1 MRESLCFDDKQY
13 EVKSFE
19 MGGTVIRC
27 RVFEGLD
34 YCRNPVD
41 PIQKMNIFVPEYYY
55 TGEEGAG
62 LAAGWNLHT
71 APIFMPNTVGG
82 YMPGPA
88 DQPGLDEKGRINSI
102 FRALEHGYVVASAGV
117 RGRTSGRAGR
127 EFFEGGVR
135 MEATADTGRNLGKAP
150 ALIVDMKAAIR
161 YLRWNRERIPGNTE
175 RIITNGTSA
184 GGALS
189 ALTGASGNS
198 PDYDIY
204 LREIGAAD
212 ARDDIFAASCYCP
225 IHNLEHADMAY
236 EWQFA
241 SCTEYYHTRHLVL
254 GEEIRSS
261 VEHGV
266 MGPEQIRM
274 SAELKAMFPSY
285 VNSLELKD
293 EDGQE
298 LTLNEDGSGSF
309 ADYVKECVLKGARK
323 EESSPRSAARLAGMG
338 EDECPLDKAPFLQF
352 ANGHVT
358 ALDWADYVRTITRM
372 KTAPAF
378 DAPDLSTP
386 ENDEFGESHL
396 PVTGVQD
403 PGRSALDT
411 RHFTDYALANS
422 TVHGTKA
429 PEQLVRMLN
438 PLTYI
443 GEADTA
449 PHWRIRHGAY
459 DRDTSV
465 AIPVILS
472 ALLANRGYDVDSEIP
487 WGLPHSG
494 DYDLDELFA
503 WIDELDRREK
513 GSV

>member
-1 MRESLCFDDKQY
+1 MRESLYFDDKQY

-19 MGGTVIRC
+19 MGGAVIRC
-27 RVFEGLD
+27 RAFEGLD

-55 TGEEGAG
+55 TGEDGAG
-62 LAAGWNLHT
+62 RAAGWDLHT

-88 DQPGLDEKGRINSI
+88 GQPGLDHKGRINSI
-102 FRALEHGYVVASAGV
+102 FRALEHGYVVACAGV

-127 EFFEGGVR
+127 EFFEGGVL
-135 MEATADTGRNLGKAP
+135 MEASVDTGRNLGKAP

-161 YLRWNRERIPGNTE
+161 YLRCNRERIPGNTE
-175 RIITNGTSA
+175 RIITSGTSA

-198 PDYDIY
+198 TDYDIY
-204 LREIGAAD
+204 LQEIGAAD
-212 ARDDIFAASCYCP
+212 ERDDIFAASCYCP

-241 SCTEYYHTRHLVL
+241 SCTEYYHTRHLMQ
-254 GEEIRSS
+254 GEGIRSS
-261 VEHGV
+261 VECGV
-266 MGPEQIRM
+266 MRPEQIRM

-285 VNSLELKD
+285 VNGLKLKD
-293 EDGQE
+293 KDGQE
-298 LTLNEDGSGSF
+298 LTLEEDGSGSF
-309 ADYVKECVLKGARK
+309 ADYVSGCVLKGAQK
-323 EESSPRSAARLAGMG
+323 EEKMPRSAFRLTEMG
-338 EDECPLDKAPFLQF
+338 ESECPLEKSPFLHF
-352 ANGHVT
+352 ENGHV
-358 ALDWADYVRTITRM
+358 AGIDWADYVRTITRM
-372 KTAPAF
+372 KPAPAF
-378 DAPDLSTP
+378 DAPDLSHP

-396 PVTGVQD
+396 PVTGVKD
-403 PGRSALDT
+403 PAKGVADA
-411 RHFTDYALANS
+411 RHFTDFSLANS
-422 TVHGTKA
+422 TVHGAMA
-429 PEQLVRMLN
+429 PQELVRMLN
-438 PLTYI
+438 PLSYI

-449 PHWRIRHGAY
+449 PHWRIRHGAC

-465 AIPVILS
+465 AIPLILA
-472 ALLANRGYDVDSEIP
+472 ALLANRGYDVDCEVP

-503 WIDELDRREK
+503 WIDELDRRAK
-513 GSV
+513 K